1 MVPEIHVSDINETY
15 PHTALLEKAEF
26 VPYGV
31 FELVAIV
38 LDDEISCPENGHLST
53 FVALSA

>member
-1 MVPEIHVSDINETY
+1 MAPEMHVSDIGGMD

-38 LDDEISCPENGHLST
+38 FDDEIPCP
-53 FVALSA
+53 

>member
-1 MVPEIHVSDINETY
+1 MHISDIDETD

-38 LDDEISCPENGHLST
+38 LDEIFRP
-53 FVALSA
+53 